1 MPIRDEKTYAKMSL
15 EDFIVATERAKKGEL
30 KLAAYKAERRML
42 QCLAMIHDL
51 HRKDTPC
58 AVPKNEMLEV
68 SQKLQ
73 KNYPEI
79 DKMTQKALKLFDE
92 WKNDNANYED
102 IVSLLKSLKYEWI
115 KQFLSDE
122 DLEKIQK
129 YMASL

>member
-1 MPIRDEKTYAKMSL
+1 MIIHDMLFKKKLKLLFYKNIMPIRDEKTYAKMSL

-58 AVPKNEMLEV
+58 AVPKMLEV

-73 KNYPEI
+73 KNYPEQV
-79 DKMTQKALKLFDE
+79 K
-92 WKNDNANYED
+92 
-102 IVSLLKSLKYEWI
+102 V
-115 KQFLSDE
+115 
-122 DLEKIQK
+122 
-129 YMASL
+129 